1 MYKKEVADIE
11 VYPNFFLYVGHDAEG
26 EGKYEYSLHSS
37 DTENT
42 IGEFIDRMRDNIAMI
57 GFNNSGYDYP
67 VIHYIMTNE
76 TVLHWSTVE
85 EVCEAIYLYSKNE
98 LIESEDKV
106 WISYKDILVPQL
118 DLYKLMGFTNAA
130 RRTSLKAVEV
140 AMRMEN
146 IEDLPYPPDMRITK
160 EQSLEVI
167 AYCHHDVKAT
177 KLFYYEIEGER
188 NLRKGLSET
197 YGLDLYD
204 APDMKIGSD
213 IILKAVSEKL
223 NRPKWEIN
231 KLRTFRKGI
240 TILNVILPC
249 IKFKTVEFNKVLDK
263 FQRTIVKD
271 TKGDLEHSTVFR
283 GIKYDYGTGGLHAC
297 IDSGTYKSNDHW
309 MILDIDVVSY
319 YPNIAIRNKQ
329 YPEHLGIEFCEV
341 YENMF
346 ETRKTFAKNTPEN
359 YGMKIALN
367 SAYGKSND
375 VYSFLYD
382 PKFTM
387 FITVNGQLLLSMLTE
402 NILLGTKA
410 ELLQANTDGI
420 SIKVPRTEYDT
431 VKQLMKQWEELTS
444 LQLEEVEYKAMF
456 ISNVNNYIAVTV
468 DGKAKYKGSYE
479 IDKQYHKDHSNRIV
493 SIAIARK
500 CLFDI
505 SPEETIKN
513 HMYMTEYEDIGV
525 KAYGIYDFCASVR
538 ARGDAKY
545 QTRMW
550 SKGQYVIIDLPKT
563 NRYFVSNNGVELLKV
578 LPPNMNAKDNIAE
591 HREKYPNQ
599 LDLFMFDDDVIE
611 RKERVSQVEAGQK
624 ITMFNRYYKD
634 DYDLNIRYYINEC
647 NKILNKL

>member
-1 MYKKEVADIE
+1 
-11 VYPNFFLYVGHDAEG
+11 
-26 EGKYEYSLHSS
+26 
-37 DTENT
+37 
-42 IGEFIDRMRDNIAMI
+42 
-57 GFNNSGYDYP
+57 
-67 VIHYIMTNE
+67 
-76 TVLHWSTVE
+76 
-85 EVCEAIYLYSKNE
+85 
-98 LIESEDKV
+98 
-106 WISYKDILVPQL
+106 
-118 DLYKLMGFTNAA
+118 MGFTNAA

-146 IEDLPYPPDMRITK
+146 IEDLPYSPDMHINK
-160 EQSLEVI
+160 EQSLEVT

-177 KLFYYEIEGER
+177 KLFYNEIQGER
-188 NLRKGLSET
+188 DLRKGLSET
-197 YGLDLYD
+197 YNLDLYD

-213 IILKAVSEKL
+213 IILKAISEKL
-223 NRPKWEIN
+223 NKPKWEVN

-240 TILNVILPC
+240 NILNIILPY

-297 IDSGTYKSNDHW
+297 INSGTYKNNDHW
-309 MILDIDVVSY
+309 MILDIDVISY

-329 YPEHLGIEFCEV
+329 YPEHLGKDFCEV
-341 YENMF
+341 YEDMF
-346 ETRKTFAKNTPEN
+346 ETRKTFAKGTPEN

-387 FITVNGQLLLSMLTE
+387 FITVNGQLLLSLLTE

-420 SIKVPRTEYDT
+420 SIKVPRTEYNA
-431 VKQLMKQWEELTS
+431 VKQLMKKWEELTS
-444 LQLEEVEYKAMF
+444 LELEEVEYKAMF
-456 ISNVNNYIAVTV
+456 ISNVNNYIAVTT
-468 DGKAKYKGSYE
+468 DGKAKYKGFYE
-479 IDKQYHKDHSNRIV
+479 IDKQYHKNHSNRIV

-505 SPEETIKN
+505 SPEETITN
-513 HMYMTEYEDIGV
+513 HMHVTEYEDINV

-545 QTRMW
+545 KTRHW
-550 SKGQYVIIDLPKT
+550 TQGEYVINDLPKT
-563 NRYFVSNNGVELLKV
+563 NRYFVANQGVELLKV
-578 LPPNMNAKDNIAE
+578 LPPNMNAKDCIAE

-599 LDLFMFDDDVIE
+599 LDLFMFDEDVIV

-624 ITMFNRYYKD
+624 VNMFNRYYED
-634 DYDLNIRYYINEC
+634 DYDLNIKYYIQEA